1 MTLPVALIPSL
12 GLLVV
17 GAGLGMLLGYFLGRK
32 SGAGGTRFAGRVA
45 VAEAAVETESR
56 RRRELGGELDVA
68 HETIRELDRRLAVAT
83 ERGRL
88 FEDGK
93 REFENTFEALAH
105 RAMQSNIKEFLTLAE
120 QRLETAQVESGKELD
135 ERRRSIEAMVK
146 PLGEGLQRLDRRTAE
161 LERARTEAYSRLDQ
175 QMSQL
180 VQVTQELQER
190 TTSLSSALRG
200 SEVRGRWGEV
210 ALKNVAELAGM
221 SKHCDF
227 VEQETLADGS
237 RPDMVVR
244 LPGGRRIAV
253 DSKAPLNAYLEAQE
267 ATDPKV
273 REAALDRHA
282 KAVRDHV
289 KTLAAR
295 GYAESLEGDVDMVVL
310 FLPGDPFLAAAFER
324 DPDLQVDSL
333 RQKVLLATPTTLI
346 ALLRTVAIYWQQSS
360 MVENAEA
367 IAAAARELYERAAKF
382 GADLSDMGRGLATA
396 LSAYNRAVGSYDRR
410 LMPMGRRLEEMMVTL
425 QTKRDLETPA
435 GIEGTVRQS
444 TEATS
449 ARDSGPDSS
458 DTAERSRL
466 SPDAPQR
473 EN

>member
-1 MTLPVALIPSL
+1 MTSPVPFIPSL
-12 GLLVV
+12 GLLVAGV
-17 GAGLGMLLGYFLGRK
+17 GLGLLLGYFLGRRHAPLG
-32 SGAGGTRFAGRVA
+32 SRFAGRLA
-45 VAEAAVETESR
+45 VAEAAAESEGR
-56 RRRELGGELDVA
+56 RRRDVEDELEGVQ
-68 HETIRELDRRLAVAT
+68 ETIRELDRQLAIAT
-83 ERGRL
+83 ERGRI

-105 RAMQSNIKEFLTLAE
+105 RAMQSNIEEFLTLAG
-120 QRLETAQVESGKELD
+120 QRLETAQAESGKELD

-146 PLGEGLQRLDRRTAE
+146 PLGDGLQRLDQRTAE

-180 VQVTQELQER
+180 AQVTEGLQER
-190 TTSLSSALRG
+190 TTSLASALKG

-227 VEQETLADGS
+227 VEQETLSDGS

-253 DSKAPLNAYLEAQE
+253 DAKAPLNAYLEAQE
-267 ATDPKV
+267 ATDPTK
-273 REAALDRHA
+273 REAALGRHA
-282 KAVRDHV
+282 KSVRDHV
-289 KTLAAR
+289 KTLSAR
-295 GYAESLEGDVDMVVL
+295 AYAESLEGDLDMVVL

-333 RQKVLLATPTTLI
+333 RQKILLATPTTLI

-382 GADLSDMGRGLATA
+382 GTDLSDMGRGLAAA

-425 QTKRDLETPA
+425 QTKRDLKTPA
-435 GIEGTVRQS
+435 DIEGTVRQS
-444 TEATS
+444 TEAGREAS
-449 ARDSGPDSS
+449 DPVENGRLFPDS
-458 DTAERSRL
+458 
-466 SPDAPQR
+466 PHR

>member
-1 MTLPVALIPSL
+1 MTSSIPLLPGL
-12 GLLVV
+12 GLLLI
-17 GAGLGMLLGYFLGRK
+17 GAGLGVLLGYYLGRK
-32 SGAGGTRFAGRVA
+32 YGAAGAGVAGRLA
-45 VAEAAVETESR
+45 VAEAAAETETQ
-56 RRRELGGELDVA
+56 RRRELDSELDA
-68 HETIRELDRRLAVAT
+68 AQETVRDLDRQLAVAT

-88 FEDGK
+88 FEAAK
-93 REFENTFEALAH
+93 QEFEKAFEALAH
-105 RAMQSNIKEFLTLAE
+105 RAMTSNIEEFLTLAG
-120 QRLETAQVESGKELD
+120 QRLETARAESGKDLD
-135 ERRRSIEAMVK
+135 ERRRSIEDLVK
-146 PLGEGLQRLDRRTAE
+146 PLGESLQRLDQRTVE

-175 QMSQL
+175 QMRQL
-180 VQVTQELQER
+180 ALVTEGLQER
-190 TTSLSSALRG
+190 TTSLASALRG

-227 VEQETLADGS
+227 VEQETLSDGS

-253 DSKAPLNAYLEAQE
+253 DAKAPLNAYLEAQE
-267 ATDPKV
+267 ATAPQA

-295 GYAESLEGDVDMVVL
+295 AYAESLEGDLDMVVL

-324 DPDLQVDSL
+324 DPNLQVDSL
-333 RQKVLLATPTTLI
+333 RQKVLLATPTTLV

-382 GADLSDMGRGLATA
+382 GTDLSDMGRGLATA
-396 LSAYNRAVGSYDRR
+396 LNAYNRAVGSYDRR

-425 QTKRDLETPA
+425 QTKRDLKAPA

-444 TEATS
+444 TEAT
-449 ARDSGPDSS
+449 AGRDIADPPENG
-458 DTAERSRL
+458 RL
-466 SPDAPQR
+466 FPDAPHR

>member
-12 GLLVV
+12 GLLVI
-17 GAGLGMLLGYFLGRK
+17 GAGFGMLLGYFLGRK
-32 SGAGGTRFAGRVA
+32 SGALGPRFAGRLA
-45 VAEAAVETESR
+45 VAEAAVETERR

-120 QRLETAQVESGKELD
+120 QRLETAQAESGKELD

-146 PLGEGLQRLDRRTAE
+146 PLGEGLKRLDQRTAE

-180 VQVTQELQER
+180 VQVTEGLQER
-190 TTSLSSALRG
+190 TTSLASALRG
-200 SEVRGRWGEV
+200 SQVRGRWGEV

-221 SKHCDF
+221 TKHCDF

-295 GYAESLEGDVDMVVL
+295 GYAESLEGDLDMVVL
-310 FLPGDPFLAAAFER
+310 FLPGDPFL
-324 DPDLQVDSL
+324 
-333 RQKVLLATPTTLI
+333 
-346 ALLRTVAIYWQQSS
+346 
-360 MVENAEA
+360 
-367 IAAAARELYERAAKF
+367 AAAARELYERAAKF

-410 LMPMGRRLEEMMVTL
+410 LIPMGRRLEEMMVTL
-425 QTKRDLETPA
+425 QTKRHLETPA

-466 SPDAPQR
+466 PPDAPQR

>member
-1 MTLPVALIPSL
+1 MTSPVPLIPSL

-17 GAGLGMLLGYFLGRK
+17 GAGLGMLLGYFLGK
-32 SGAGGTRFAGRVA
+32 KYGSVSAGLAGKLA
-45 VAEAAVETESR
+45 VAEAAVHSESQR
-56 RRRELGGELDVA
+56 RQELDSELDSA
-68 HETIRELDRRLAVAT
+68 QETIRGLDRELAVAT

-88 FEDGK
+88 FEEGK

-105 RAMQSNIKEFLTLAE
+105 RAMQTNIKEFLTLAG

-146 PLGEGLQRLDRRTAE
+146 PLGDGLQKLDQRTAE

-180 VQVTQELQER
+180 AQVTEGLQER
-190 TTSLSSALRG
+190 TTSLASALRG

-227 VEQETLADGS
+227 VEQETLADGG

-253 DSKAPLNAYLEAQE
+253 DAKAPLNAYLEAQE
-267 ATDPKV
+267 ATDPQV

-289 KTLAAR
+289 KKLSAR
-295 GYAESLEGDVDMVVL
+295 AYADSLEGDLDMVVL

-382 GADLSDMGRGLATA
+382 GTDLSDMGRGLATA

-410 LMPMGRRLEEMMVTL
+410 LIPMGRRLEEMMVTL
-425 QTKRDLETPA
+425 QTKRDLKAPA

-444 TEATS
+444 TEATAS
-449 ARDSGPDSS
+449 DAGDPPENGQLFPDS
-458 DTAERSRL
+458 TH
-466 SPDAPQR
+466 R